1 MGISRVVPAPHL
13 LTAVQQARDAFASTG
28 RVGGADRLARFDDLG
43 VLRLLIVLAQGPEL
57 ANYVEDELGKLLA
70 HDAASTNPMLPTLR
84 AILDSDGRK
93 TDAAKSLHVQR
104 RTLYYRMERIESLL
118 DCSLAEPETRQRLL
132 LAIRGLDLLG
142 KRSQRSSLLAP
153 GSLRNAQA

>member
-1 MGISRVVPAPHL
+1 L

-28 RVGGADRLARFDDLG
+28 RAGGADRLARFDDLG

-57 ANYVEDELGKLLA
+57 ANYVEDELGDLLA
-70 HDAASTNPMLPTLR
+70 HDAASSNPMLPTLR

-118 DCSLAEPETRQRLL
+118 HCSLAEPETRQRLL

-142 KRSQRSSLLAP
+142 KRSQRSALLAP